1 MALGALADARP
12 APRRAAAAL
21 HAVILLAAVAAIAVG
36 LSGAAPIELVA
47 IPVVVGAVALAAAR
61 LMLGWTALV
70 GLLCVVILFIP
81 IRRYSLPG
89 GLPFELEP
97 YRLLVALVVAAWA
110 LSLLSDRRVR
120 LRRTGFEG
128 PLALFAVAVAGS
140 IAFNVDR
147 IAAGSL
153 QGDVVKRVMFFVS
166 FGLVLALVV
175 SVIRTQRSI
184 DKIVRILVVGGT
196 IVAAFALYEAR
207 SGYNYFDHLNQWIP
221 ILQTAD
227 VLDVPGRGARTRVYA
242 SAQHPIALGAALA
255 MLLPLAIYLAQT
267 QRRRIWYACL
277 IVLAVGV
284 LATVSR
290 TSIVMLI
297 VVAVIFLWLR
307 PRETRRL
314 WPALILL
321 PILAH
326 VALPGAMGAI
336 REAFF
341 PAGGIVA
348 EQASLPG
355 YRGSGR
361 VADLAPSIAEWK
373 QQPIFGQG
381 FGTRITDE
389 GRENARI
396 LDNQWLGSLLDTGM
410 VGVLALGWLF
420 VRVIRRYGR
429 AAKHDFSDRGWLL
442 AAVTASSTAFAVSML
457 TYDVFSFI
465 QVTVILFVL
474 LGLGASAYAMRAPE
488 PDPELDRE
496 LEPEHADRQALVRTV
511 PPRPA
516 ALPREHIF

>member
-1 MALGALADARP
+1 VALGALADARP

-21 HAVILLAAVAAIAVG
+21 HAVILIASAAAIAIG
-36 LSGAAPIELVA
+36 LNGTAPVEVVA
-47 IPVVVGAVALAAAR
+47 VPVVAGVVALAAAR

-70 GLLCVVILFIP
+70 GLICVVILFIP

-97 YRLLVALVVAAWA
+97 YRLLVALVVGGWA
-110 LSLLSDRRVR
+110 LSLLSDRRVQP
-120 LRRTGFEG
+120 RRTGLEG
-128 PLALFAVAVAGS
+128 PLGLFAISVAGS

-147 IAAGSL
+147 IAAENV
-153 QGDVVKRVMFFVS
+153 QADVIKRVMFFVS
-166 FGLVLALVV
+166 FALVLALVV
-175 SVIRTQRSI
+175 SVIRTPRALHA
-184 DKIVRILVVGGT
+184 IVRVLVISGT
-196 IVAAFALYEAR
+196 IIAAFALYEAR
-207 SGYNYFDHLNQWIP
+207 SGYNLFDHLNQWIP
-221 ILQTAD
+221 GLEVAD
-227 VLDVPGRGARTRVYA
+227 IPDVPGRGARSRVYA

-277 IVLAVGV
+277 IVIAVGV

-290 TSIVMLI
+290 TSIVMLV

-326 VALPGAMGAI
+326 VALPGAMGSL

-348 EQASLPG
+348 EQAALPG

-361 VADLAPSIAEWK
+361 VADLAPSLAEWK

-381 FGTRITDE
+381 FGTRVSDI

-396 LDNQWLGSLLDTGM
+396 LDNQWLGSLLDSGL
-410 VGVLALGWLF
+410 VGVIALLWLF
-420 VRVIRRYGR
+420 LRVLRRYGR
-429 AAKHDFSDRGWLL
+429 AAKEDLSDRGWLL
-442 AAVTASSTAFAVSML
+442 TAVTASSTAFAVSMF
-457 TYDVFSFI
+457 TYDTFAFVQATVLLFI
-465 QVTVILFVL
+465 L
-474 LGLGASAYAMRAPE
+474 LGLGSSAY
-488 PDPELDRE
+488 
-496 LEPEHADRQALVRTV
+496 QLVA
-511 PPRPA
+511 RPA
-516 ALPREHIF
+516 PIAPRLPEVVKAPQAVARSPREHIF